1 MSAGNEE
8 NVSVRES
15 SANAAPSTSAVG
27 IPINAANG
35 VSVGDAPITNGI
47 DPDPPVTAANNV
59 VRGNVSRSVPHTGI
73 RYGLVPV
80 LTNQVRANSARG
92 SIQIAMTNGIDS
104 VAPPGRHTTFNALTR
119 DFNVLIN
126 TATTNSRIATE
137 ADTGTDSYE
146 SDSDTTA

>member
-47 DPDPPVTAANNV
+47 DPPVTAANNV

-92 SIQIAMTNGIDS
+92 SVQIAMTNGIDS

-126 TATTNSRIATE
+126 TATTDSRIATE
-137 ADTGTDSYE
+137 ADTETDSDE